1 MTTADVGRLSKAE
14 VLALRGLRLPAL
26 ALKGLRQAGIHCDPS
41 VSIQHQGHAQSYV
54 IRGVES
60 GGAVQEMGLYC
71 SFVRT
76 DGGPLTWLQKV
87 QSVGRN
93 GLHAVVIAAE
103 LLRVQMFRNQQTY
116 QLLITQ
122 HHLETVQG
130 SRRPALV
137 NKIVFHGINGTLE
150 QNVDQ
155 VESAGSTQMP
165 VFRKRSGE
173 LLPVSKELQWV
184 LARLTAAVSCVG
196 CKHCH
201 LLEAEQ
207 NGAVESIPVVS
218 R

>member
-1 MTTADVGRLSKAE
+1 MTTADVGRLSKPE

-26 ALKGLRQAGIHCDPS
+26 ALRGLRQAGIHCDPS
-41 VSIQHQGHAQSYV
+41 VSIQHQGHAQTYV

-60 GGAVQEMGLYC
+60 GGAVEEMGLYC
-71 SFVRT
+71 SFVGT

-122 HHLETVQG
+122 HRLETVQG

-137 NKIVFHGINGTLE
+137 NKIVFHGINGALE
-150 QNVDQ
+150 RNVDHM
-155 VESAGSTQMP
+155 ESAGSIQIP
-165 VFRKRSGE
+165 LFRTRSGE
-173 LLPVSKELQWV
+173 LLPVSKELEWV
-184 LARLTAAVSCVG
+184 LASLTAAVSCVG

-207 NGAVESIPVVS
+207 NAAVESVPVVS
-218 R
+218 L

>member
-1 MTTADVGRLSKAE
+1 MTTVDAGRLSKAE

-41 VSIQHQGHAQSYV
+41 VSIQHQGHARSYV

-60 GGAVQEMGLYC
+60 GGAVEEMGLYC

-76 DGGPLTWLQKV
+76 DGGPLTWLQRV

-93 GLHAVVIAAE
+93 GLHAFVIAPG

-122 HHLETVQG
+122 HSLETVPG

-137 NKIVFHGINGTLE
+137 NKIVFHGINGTLD
-150 QNVDQ
+150 QNADQ
-155 VESAGSTQMP
+155 VESAGNTQMP
-165 VFRKRSGE
+165 VFRTRSGE
-173 LLPVSKELQWV
+173 LLPVSRELEWV

-207 NGAVESIPVVS
+207 NVAVESIPVVS
-218 R
+218 L